1 MKSLPILVLAVV
13 GPLYAADFDRDIQ
26 PLLAAKCLGCHN
38 EKLQTA
44 GLVLESRETVLKGG
58 GRGAAIVPGEPD
70 ASLLVR
76 AVRHDGELEMPPGG
90 RLAEAEIQL
99 LSDWIR
105 DGAAWGSRAP
115 VRGSRHWAFV
125 LPQRP
130 GRPIVSDPGW
140 AITPVDEFILAR
152 LDSEGI
158 QPSPPAS
165 KRTLIRRAYLDVI
178 GLPPTPA
185 QVEAFVSDE
194 RPEAWS
200 EVVERLLASRHFGE
214 RWGRRWLDQA
224 RYADSDGGSRDEP
237 RHIWRYRDWVI
248 DSLNRDQPFDQF
260 VVEQL
265 AGDLL
270 EKPRPDQIIATGFN
284 RNTLLQI
291 EAGTDREQYRVEMV
305 YDRVDTMGT
314 VFLGLSIGCARCHDH
329 KFDPI
334 SQEEHFRL
342 FAFFNSTDDWDDSR
356 PRFRQRSINNLHAVH
371 APLLEFGAPEEIAR
385 RDAIRAQIEALED
398 ELASYRSSAKPAKD
412 DPGLVERQRLIDQ
425 LVRSMPRID
434 STMVIRELA
443 QPRETFVHLSGNFLH
458 PGRRVEPGVLAA
470 LHPFE
475 GRENPNRLDLA
486 RWLVHR
492 ENPLTARVAVNRIWQ
507 EYFGL
512 GIVETENDFGTQGS
526 PPTHPEL
533 LDWLAIEFMERGW
546 SRKAVHRLILN
557 SAVYRQSSHART
569 ELEERDARNRL
580 LARQNRLRLDAE
592 IVRDVGLSVSGL
604 LAPTI
609 GGPGV
614 YPPQPETA
622 MLASQ
627 LKKTWEPSEG
637 EGRYRRGMY
646 TFFWRVTPHPALMV
660 FDRPDSNIACTR
672 RTRSN
677 TPLQALTL
685 LNDAAFHEFYQA
697 FAGRLLEI
705 PEDDRI
711 DRAFELAVSRRPD
724 AREAAVVERLLANER
739 DALQTRPAEAEL
751 LAADSAEHPVE
762 LAAWTSV
769 ARALMNTD
777 EFITRE

>member
-1 MKSLPILVLAVV
+1 MRSFPILFLAAA
-13 GPLYAADFDRDIQ
+13 GALNAADFDGEVR
-26 PLLAAKCLGCHN
+26 PLLAANCLSCHN
-38 EKLQTA
+38 EKLRTA
-44 GLVLESRETVLKGG
+44 GLVLESRETVLEGG

-70 ASLLVR
+70 RSLLLR
-76 AVRHDGELEMPPGG
+76 AVRHDGELKMPPGG
-90 RLAEAEIQL
+90 RLAASEIQL

-105 DGAAWGSRAP
+105 GGAAWGSGA
-115 VRGSRHWAFV
+115 VAQRGRHWAFAAAE
-125 LPQRP
+125 RP
-130 GRPIVSDPGW
+130 ARPVVSNPGW
-140 AITPVDEFILAR
+140 NRTAVDEFILAR
-152 LDSEGI
+152 LEREGI

-178 GLPPTPA
+178 GLPPTPEE
-185 QVEAFVSDE
+185 VEAFVSDE
-194 RPEAWS
+194 RAEAWS

-270 EKPRPDQIIATGFN
+270 ENPRTDQVIATGFN

-314 VFLGLSIGCARCHDH
+314 VFLGLSVGCARCHDH

-334 SQEEHFRL
+334 SQREYFRL

-356 PRFRQRSINNLHAVH
+356 PRFRQRSINNLHEVH
-371 APLLEFGAPEEIAR
+371 APLLEFGSPGELAR
-385 RDAIRAQIEALED
+385 RDAIRAQIVALEN
-398 ELASYRSSAKPAKD
+398 ELVAYRKSAMPAKS
-412 DPGLVERQRLIDQ
+412 DPGLVERERLIDQ
-425 LVRSMPRID
+425 LVRSMPRIA
-434 STMVIRELA
+434 STMVMRELDE
-443 QPRETFVHLSGNFLH
+443 PRQTFVHESGNFLN
-458 PGRRVEPGVLAA
+458 PGERVVPGALAA

-475 GRENPNRLDLA
+475 GRESPNRLDLA
-486 RWLVHR
+486 RWLVAR
-492 ENPLTARVAVNRIWQ
+492 KNPLTARVAVNRIWQ

-512 GIVETENDFGTQGS
+512 GIVETENDFGTQGL

-533 LDWLAIEFMERGW
+533 LDWLAVEFMERGW
-546 SRKAVHRLILN
+546 SRKAIHRQILN
-557 SAVYRQSSHART
+557 SAVYRQSSHARA
-569 ELEERDARNRL
+569 ELEERDPRNRL

-604 LAPTI
+604 LTPAI
-609 GGPGV
+609 GGPGA

-627 LKKTWEPSEG
+627 VKKTWEPSEG

-685 LNDAAFHEFYQA
+685 LNDTAFHEFYQA
-697 FAGRLLEI
+697 FARRLLEV
-705 PEDDRI
+705 PQDERI
-711 DRAFELAVSRRPD
+711 ERAFELAVSRRPD
-724 AREAAVVERLLANER
+724 AREAAVIQRLVANER
-739 DALQTRPAEAEL
+739 DALQTKPAEAKL
-751 LAADSAEHPVE
+751 LVSDGAQHPIE

-769 ARALMNTD
+769 ARTLMNTD

>member
-1 MKSLPILVLAVV
+1 MKSLPILILAAASVLN
-13 GPLYAADFDRDIQ
+13 AADFDRHVW
-26 PLLAAKCLGCHN
+26 PLLAAKCLACHN
-38 EKLQTA
+38 ERLQTG
-44 GLVLESRETVLKGG
+44 GLVLESREAALKGG
-58 GRGAAIVPGEPD
+58 GRGAAIVPSEPD
-70 ASLLVR
+70 RSLLLR
-76 AVRHDGELEMPPGG
+76 AVRHDGDLKMPPGG
-90 RLAEAEIQL
+90 RLAEAEIQI

-105 DGAAWGSRAP
+105 GGAAWGPVAAAP
-115 VRGSRHWAFV
+115 RGRHWAFT
-125 LPQRP
+125 PPERP
-130 GRPIVSDPGW
+130 ERPAVSDPGW
-140 AITPVDEFILAR
+140 NRTAVDGFILAR
-152 LDSEGI
+152 LERDGVR
-158 QPSPPAS
+158 PSPPAS

-178 GLPPTPA
+178 GLPPTPDE
-185 QVEAFVSDE
+185 VDAFVNDD
-194 RPEAWS
+194 RDEAWS
-200 EVVERLLASRHFGE
+200 DVVERLLASRHFGE

-248 DSLNRDQPFDQF
+248 DSLNRDQPFDEF

-270 EKPRPDQIIATGFN
+270 ENPRTDQVIATGFN

-314 VFLGLSIGCARCHDH
+314 VFLGLSVGCSRCHDH

-334 SQEEHFRL
+334 SQQEYFRL

-356 PRFRQRSINNLHAVH
+356 PRFRQRSINNLHEVH
-371 APLLEFGAPEEIAR
+371 APLLEFGSPTEIAR
-385 RDAIRAQIEALED
+385 RDAIRAQLEALED
-398 ELASYRSSAKPAKD
+398 ELVDYRRTARPAKGD
-412 DPGLVERQRLIDQ
+412 AGLVERERLIDH

-434 STMVIRELA
+434 STMVMRELD
-443 QPRETFVHLSGNFLH
+443 QPRETFIHESGNFLS
-458 PGRRVEPGVLAA
+458 PGARVVPGVLAA

-475 GRENPNRLDLA
+475 GREKPDRLDLA
-486 RWLVHR
+486 RWLVDR

-507 EYFGL
+507 EYFGV

-533 LDWLAIEFMERGW
+533 LDWLAVEFMERGW
-546 SRKAVHRLILN
+546 SRKAIHRQILN

-569 ELEERDARNRL
+569 ELQERDPRNRL
-580 LARQNRLRLDAE
+580 LARQDRLRLDAE

-604 LAPTI
+604 LTPTI
-609 GGPGV
+609 GGPGA

-627 LKKTWEPSEG
+627 VKKSWEPSEG

-685 LNDAAFHEFYQA
+685 LNDTAFHEFYQA
-697 FAGRLLEI
+697 FARRLLAI
-705 PEDDRI
+705 PQDDRI
-711 DRAFELAVSRRPD
+711 QRAFELAVARRPD
-724 AREAAVVERLLANER
+724 AREAAVVRRLLANER
-739 DALQTRPAEAEL
+739 DALQTKPAEAKL
-751 LAADSAEHPVE
+751 LASDDTDRPIE